1 MVLGLLCTCMG
12 NVHWE
17 MGTLCGLCGRISY
30 ANIMPLIAYPHDW
43 CVLLCQSRICG
54 WPNEGIDLPAH
65 AWELTLRWSCFE
77 ASSLITKSRMGRR
90 AHKTGPRW
98 TYGLTQ
104 SEASRRVGVSR
115 ATVKVI
121 LLSNPTLTTAASLV
135 QLVIW
140 LVSYKVL
147 FVSSG

>member
-1 MVLGLLCTCMG
+1 MIGVCSARVLSSL
-12 NVHWE
+12 HW
-17 MGTLCGLCGRISY
+17 TRT
-30 ANIMPLIAYPHDW
+30 
-43 CVLLCQSRICG
+43 RICG

-65 AWELTLRWSCFE
+65 TWELTLRRSCCE
-77 ASSLITKSRMGRR
+77 ASRLITKSRMGRR
-90 AHKTGPRW
+90 EDATHKTGPRW

-104 SEASRRVGVSR
+104 SKARRRVGVSR

-121 LLSNPTLTTAASLV
+121 LLSNPTLTTAASVV